1 MARHN
6 RMRMEWTL
14 ASCRTPRSTRKDI
27 EDIFHKP
34 SSGGNRISKPK
45 SKKHSS
51 SNKPPKKSEIKGS
64 WDHTGDDSSQIAE
77 GEGNDSEDGS
87 EDSVDKPYVK
97 GPALTSRGHL
107 KGRKQHSS
115 KKIRNKKTGSAGPT
129 TIGTFARHH
138 HHQDE
143 TPTKKRTGAPI
154 FAYESDSDCSSLTMD
169 LEIDDDESALN
180 EYNSLISE
188 SEASDVEDNDD
199 LSSDIDELDD
209 EDDDMDDLDEDDQS
223 ILDEETDFIIGAPAP
238 VSDDGFLEAIPTEC
252 EIPHSPA
259 ALSEDS
265 DDEGEDIY
273 MDMDDPVVQKIM
285 NHSYTISGDNGENS
299 DDMFEQYFSDEALDD
314 SDYDSD
320 ATIYDGEQETL
331 VYTIDSPSNMSL
343 VPSIPS
349 RSPSPTPVPESV
361 DEKTPTK
368 SLKAFSPPKS
378 GFFKLN
384 PERLICIVEN
394 VDGLHR
400 VLTMTADDYFRKAD
414 SSSNTTV
421 TTPSGKASEEL
432 FAYLPSQSQYSNS
445 IPSEDWDS
453 SSSFNKNIFV
463 GSEWDASSIFDTT
476 QWGDYIVEHHLD
488 AAPEDFVS
496 FDEIAL
502 FTEDRRGSESSPIR
516 AFSVPVTA
524 FRANQNNALSRTNSV
539 VGGIHSSGIKKNAPR
554 KDSSL
559 TPSQRRKSDATQPGR
574 QKTPTPLVPFPVPL
588 EPLFADTR
596 ISANPAAV

>member
-1 MARHN
+1 
-6 RMRMEWTL
+6 MRMEWTL

-238 VSDDGFLEAIPTEC
+238 VSDDGFLEAIPTEF
-252 EIPHSPA
+252 
-259 ALSEDS
+259 
-265 DDEGEDIY
+265 
-273 MDMDDPVVQKIM
+273 QKIM

-320 ATIYDGEQETL
+320 ATIYD
-331 VYTIDSPSNMSL
+331 

>member
-6 RMRMEWTL
+6 RMRVEWTL

-77 GEGNDSEDGS
+77 GE
-87 EDSVDKPYVK
+87 
-97 GPALTSRGHL
+97 
-107 KGRKQHSS
+107 GRKQHSS

-238 VSDDGFLEAIPTEC
+238 VSDDGFLEAIPTEF
-252 EIPHSPA
+252 
-259 ALSEDS
+259 
-265 DDEGEDIY
+265 
-273 MDMDDPVVQKIM
+273 QKIM

-320 ATIYDGEQETL
+320 ATIYD
-331 VYTIDSPSNMSL
+331 

-445 IPSEDWDS
+445 IPSDDWDS

-488 AAPEDFVS
+488 AAPEDLVS

>member
-1 MARHN
+1 MPRHN

-51 SNKPPKKSEIKGS
+51 SNKPAKKAEIKGS

-87 EDSVDKPYVK
+87 EDSSDKPYVK

-107 KGRKQHSS
+107 KGKKQQSS
-115 KKIRNKKTGSAGPT
+115 KKIRNKKTSSAGPT
-129 TIGTFARHH
+129 TLGAFARHH

-143 TPTKKRTGAPI
+143 TPTKKRSGAPI

-169 LEIDDDESALN
+169 LEIDDEESALN
-180 EYNSLISE
+180 EYNSMISD
-188 SEASDVEDNDD
+188 SEASDVEDGD

-209 EDDDMDDLDEDDQS
+209 DEEDDDMDELDEDDQS
-223 ILDEETDFIIGAPAP
+223 ILDEETDFIIGAPKAP
-238 VSDDGFLEAIPTEC
+238 VSDDGFADAIYTEL
-252 EIPHSPA
+252 EIPNSPA

-265 DDEGEDIY
+265 DDENEDIY

-285 NHSYTISGDNGENS
+285 NHSYTICGDNGDHS
-299 DDMFEQYFSDEALDD
+299 DDMFEPYFSDEVYDD

-320 ATIYDGEQETL
+320 ATIYD
-331 VYTIDSPSNMSL
+331 

-349 RSPSPTPVPESV
+349 RSPSPTPVPDSV

-368 SLKAFSPPKS
+368 PAKKEFSPPKT

-384 PERLICIVEN
+384 PERLLCIVEK
-394 VDGLHR
+394 VDGFHR
-400 VLTMTADDYFRKAD
+400 VLTMTADDFHRKGD
-414 SSSNTTV
+414 LSSSDTAA

-432 FAYLPSQSQYSNS
+432 FAYLPPQSQYSNS

-476 QWGDYIVEHHLD
+476 QWGEYIID
-488 AAPEDFVS
+488 PNFKSTFEDFTT
-496 FDEIAL
+496 FDEL
-502 FTEDRRGSESSPIR
+502 LVEPLERRGSESSPIR

-574 QKTPTPLVPFPVPL
+574 QKTPTPPVPFPVPL

>member
-238 VSDDGFLEAIPTEC
+238 VSDDGFLEAIPTEF
-252 EIPHSPA
+252 
-259 ALSEDS
+259 
-265 DDEGEDIY
+265 
-273 MDMDDPVVQKIM
+273 QKIM

-320 ATIYDGEQETL
+320 ATIYD
-331 VYTIDSPSNMSL
+331 

-445 IPSEDWDS
+445 IPSDDWDS

-488 AAPEDFVS
+488 AAPEDLVS

>member
-51 SNKPPKKSEIKGS
+51 SNKPPKKAEIKGS

-77 GEGNDSEDGS
+77 GEG
-87 EDSVDKPYVK
+87 K
-97 GPALTSRGHL
+97 
-107 KGRKQHSS
+107 KQHSS

-129 TIGTFARHH
+129 TLGTFARHH

-143 TPTKKRTGAPI
+143 TPTKKRTGVPI
-154 FAYESDSDCSSLTMD
+154 FAYESDSDCSSLTLD
-169 LEIDDDESALN
+169 LEIDDNESALN
-180 EYNSLISE
+180 EYNSMISD
-188 SEASDVEDNDD
+188 SEASDVEDND
-199 LSSDIDELDD
+199 LTSDIDELDD
-209 EDDDMDDLDEDDQS
+209 DEDDEDIDDLDEDDQS
-223 ILDEETDFIIGAPAP
+223 ILDEETDFIIGAPTVPA
-238 VSDDGFLEAIPTEC
+238 SDDGFLEAAIPIY
-252 EIPHSPA
+252 EIPNSPA

-265 DDEGEDIY
+265 DDENEDIY

-285 NHSYTISGDNGENS
+285 NHSYTICDDNGENS
-299 DDMFEQYFSDEALDD
+299 DDMFEPYFSDEALED

-320 ATIYDGEQETL
+320 ATIYD
-331 VYTIDSPSNMSL
+331 

-368 SLKAFSPPKS
+368 PVKKGFSPPRT

-384 PERLICIVEN
+384 PERLLCIVEK

-400 VLTMTADDYFRKAD
+400 VLTMTADDYYRKAD
-414 SSSNTTV
+414 SSSSNTTV

-432 FAYLPSQSQYSNS
+432 FAYLPAQSQYSTS

-453 SSSFNKNIFV
+453 CSSFNRNIFL
-463 GSEWDASSIFDTT
+463 GSEWDTSSIFDTT

-488 AAPEDFVS
+488 AAPEDLVGLE
-496 FDEIAL
+496 EIAL
-502 FTEDRRGSESSPIR
+502 ISEERRGSDSSPIR

-574 QKTPTPLVPFPVPL
+574 QKTPTPPVPFPVPL

>member
-1 MARHN
+1 
-6 RMRMEWTL
+6 MEWTL

-209 EDDDMDDLDEDDQS
+209 EDEDMDDLDEDDQS

-238 VSDDGFLEAIPTEC
+238 VSDDGFLEAIPTEF
-252 EIPHSPA
+252 
-259 ALSEDS
+259 
-265 DDEGEDIY
+265 
-273 MDMDDPVVQKIM
+273 QKIM

-320 ATIYDGEQETL
+320 ATIYD
-331 VYTIDSPSNMSL
+331 

>member
-1 MARHN
+1 
-6 RMRMEWTL
+6 MEWTL

-51 SNKPPKKSEIKGS
+51 SNKPPKKAEIKGS

-87 EDSVDKPYVK
+87 EDSTDKPYVK

-107 KGRKQHSS
+107 KGKKQHSS

-129 TIGTFARHH
+129 ALGAFAHHH

-143 TPTKKRTGAPI
+143 TPTKKRSGAPI

-169 LEIDDDESALN
+169 LEIDDDENALN
-180 EYNSLISE
+180 EYNSMISE
-188 SEASDVEDNDD
+188 SEASDVEDND

-209 EDDDMDDLDEDDQS
+209 DDDMDDLDDDDQS

-238 VSDDGFLEAIPTEC
+238 VSDNGFLDAIPTEL
-252 EIPHSPA
+252 EIPNSPA

-265 DDEGEDIY
+265 DDENEDIY

-285 NHSYTISGDNGENS
+285 NHSYTICGDNGENS
-299 DDMFEQYFSDEALDD
+299 DDMFEPYFSDEVLDD
-314 SDYDSD
+314 SEYDSD
-320 ATIYDGEQETL
+320 ATIYD
-331 VYTIDSPSNMSL
+331 

-361 DEKTPTK
+361 DDKTPTK
-368 SLKAFSPPKS
+368 PVKKGFSPPRT

-384 PERLICIVEN
+384 PERLLCIVEK

-400 VLTMTADDYFRKAD
+400 VLTMTADDYYRKAD
-414 SSSNTTV
+414 SSNSNTTA

-432 FAYLPSQSQYSNS
+432 FAYLPSQSQYSTS

-453 SSSFNKNIFV
+453 SSSFNKNIFM
-463 GSEWDASSIFDTT
+463 GSEWDASSIFDAT

-488 AAPEDFVS
+488 AAPEDLVS
-496 FDEIAL
+496 FDEFAL
-502 FTEDRRGSESSPIR
+502 LSEDRRGSESSPIR

-574 QKTPTPLVPFPVPL
+574 QKTPTPPVPYPVPL

>member
-6 RMRMEWTL
+6 RMRVEWTL

-77 GEGNDSEDGS
+77 GE
-87 EDSVDKPYVK
+87 
-97 GPALTSRGHL
+97 
-107 KGRKQHSS
+107 GRKQHSS

-320 ATIYDGEQETL
+320 ATIYD
-331 VYTIDSPSNMSL
+331 

-445 IPSEDWDS
+445 IPSDDWDS

-488 AAPEDFVS
+488 AAPEDLVS

>member
-51 SNKPPKKSEIKGS
+51 SNKPPKKAEIKGS

-87 EDSVDKPYVK
+87 EDSTDKPYVK

-107 KGRKQHSS
+107 KGKKQHSS
-115 KKIRNKKTGSAGPT
+115 KKIRNKKTGSNSGSAGPST
-129 TIGTFARHH
+129 LGAFARH

-143 TPTKKRTGAPI
+143 TPTKKRSGAPI
-154 FAYESDSDCSSLTMD
+154 FAYDSDSDCSSLTMD

-180 EYNSLISE
+180 EYNSMISE
-188 SEASDVEDNDD
+188 SEASDIEDDE
-199 LSSDIDELDD
+199 LTSDIDELDD
-209 EDDDMDDLDEDDQS
+209 DDMDDLDDDDQS
-223 ILDEETDFIIGAPAP
+223 ILDEETDFIIGAPPA
-238 VSDDGFLEAIPTEC
+238 SASEDGFLENIPTEF

-265 DDEGEDIY
+265 DDDNEDIY
-273 MDMDDPVVQKIM
+273 MDMEDPVVREILKY
-285 NHSYTISGDNGENS
+285 SSTICGDNGENS
-299 DDMFEQYFSDEALDD
+299 DDMFELYYSDEALED

-320 ATIYDGEQETL
+320 ATIYD
-331 VYTIDSPSNMSL
+331 

-349 RSPSPTPVPESV
+349 RSPSPTPVPESTN
-361 DEKTPTK
+361 EKTPTK
-368 SLKAFSPPKS
+368 PVKKGFSPPRT

-384 PERLICIVEN
+384 PERLLCIVEK
-394 VDGLHR
+394 VDGFHR
-400 VLTMTADDYFRKAD
+400 VLTMTVDDYHRKAD
-414 SSSNTTV
+414 LSSSNTAV
-421 TTPSGKASEEL
+421 STPGAKASEEL
-432 FAYLPSQSQYSNS
+432 FAYLPSQSQYSTS

-453 SSSFNKNIFV
+453 SSSFNKNIFL

-488 AAPEDFVS
+488 AAPEDIVA

-502 FTEDRRGSESSPIR
+502 VSEDRRGSDSSPIR

-559 TPSQRRKSDATQPGR
+559 TPSQRRKSDATQPSR
-574 QKTPTPLVPFPVPL
+574 QKTPTPPVPFPVPL